1 MVTTIRAAD
10 TSKLPQVKDP
20 LGRQLMAVIIMLV
33 AEIDQ
38 ENLFDLIDQLVSRF
52 DSIEAAVAAVKSGEV
67 SFGTA
72 G

>member
-20 LGRQLMAVIIMLV
+20 LGQLMAVIIMSV

-38 ENLFDLIDQLVSRF
+38 ENLFDLIDQLMSRF